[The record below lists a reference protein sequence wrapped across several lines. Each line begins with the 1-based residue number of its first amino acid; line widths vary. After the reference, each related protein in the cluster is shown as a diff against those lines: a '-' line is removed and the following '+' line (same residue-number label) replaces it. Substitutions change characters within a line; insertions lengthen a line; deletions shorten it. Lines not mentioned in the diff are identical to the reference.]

1 MSNVVIQF
9 LLFLS
14 EEVILNEDRTT
25 DEDKLRIME
34 GKPVFFNQLKSKM
47 KSIFLLIS
55 KSSFK
60 HRSVFCI
67 FSHSFR
73 H

>member
-34 GKPVFFNQLKSKM
+34 GKPVCVN
-47 KSIFLLIS
+47 
-55 KSSFK
+55 
-60 HRSVFCI
+60 HN
-67 FSHSFR
+67 
-73 H
+73 

>member
-34 GKPVFFNQLKSKM
+34 GKPVCFNQN
-47 KSIFLLIS
+47 
-55 KSSFK
+55 
-60 HRSVFCI
+60 
-67 FSHSFR
+67 
-73 H
+73 

>member
-34 GKPVFFNQLKSKM
+34 GKPVCFYHN
-47 KSIFLLIS
+47 
-55 KSSFK
+55 
-60 HRSVFCI
+60 
-67 FSHSFR
+67 
-73 H
+73 

>member
-34 GKPVFFNQLKSKM
+34 GKPVCFNHNKRAK
-47 KSIFLLIS
+47 
-55 KSSFK
+55 
-60 HRSVFCI
+60 
-67 FSHSFR
+67 
-73 H
+73 

>member
-34 GKPVFFNQLKSKM
+34 GKPVRFN
-47 KSIFLLIS
+47 
-55 KSSFK
+55 
-60 HRSVFCI
+60 HN
-67 FSHSFR
+67 
-73 H
+73 